1 MLGRDHALVGGVGF
15 LAVAPLVL
23 HDPTWQI
30 LGIGCVTS
38 AAFALL
44 PDIDEP
50 GSTVSRKLGPISR
63 GVSEFTNKVA
73 GGHRQATHS
82 IFFAALV
89 AVGAGFAAQHRLAMA
104 IIVAASFLLVFRM
117 LLPRVIRYSRLTSLA
132 MLLLGG
138 GSAWWVWHDYHQALG
153 AGVGT
158 GLGGWAVSAWFI
170 LATGG
175 GCIWHLVGDTLTV
188 EGVPWFWLP
197 GIHPLQKIRLA
208 VPLVGHCGSARES
221 LVGVLLLIALVWMAA
236 VMVVVPGAHQFRA
249 PDIQLPHI
257 HIPDVTSG

>member
-1 MLGRDHALVGGVGF
+1 MVYAMLGRDHALVGGVGY
-15 LAVAPLVL
+15 LVVAPMLIS
-23 HDPTWQI
+23 HPTWQI

-82 IFFAALV
+82 LMFAALV
-89 AVGAGFAAQHRLAMA
+89 AVGAGFAAQYRLAMA
-104 IIVAASFLLVFRM
+104 IVVAASFLLVFRM
-117 LLPRVIRYSRLTSLA
+117 LLPRMLRYSKLTSIG
-132 MLLLGG
+132 MVLLGG
-138 GSAWWVWHDYHQALG
+138 GSAWWVWSEYHQALG
-153 AGVGT
+153 VGVG
-158 GLGGWAVSAWFI
+158 GLTVSAWFI

-175 GCIWHLVGDTLTV
+175 GCVWHLIGDTLTV
-188 EGVPWFWLP
+188 EGVPWLWVP

-208 VPLVGHCGSARES
+208 VPLVGHCGSARET
-221 LVGVLLLIALVWMAA
+221 LVGCCLVVVLVWM
-236 VMVVVPGAHQFRA
+236 VVEMVVVPGMHQFH
-249 PDIQLPHI
+249 PPNVNLPSVHLPH
-257 HIPDVTSG
+257 T